1 MKTENVSALKI
12 HKMSQEQFDREF
24 ENGNVSDNEMY
35 LTPDVD
41 KVGDL
46 SNLRTNAKTSVVDAI
61 NELFALLNK

>member
-24 ENGNVSDNEMY
+24 ENGNISDVEMY

-61 NELFALLNK
+61 NELFALLNQ

>member
-24 ENGNVSDNEMY
+24 ENGNISDVEMY